1 MVPIHQAGD
10 HVGHPG
16 LIQASTSTTA
26 EGSEAPALP
35 RWIVWASSFRAWP
48 IAGMPISV
56 IAVRLPTLRA
66 RLPRSRARD
75 DRCGSIRRTVD
86 ALPESELQV
95 AARRG
100 DPTAFE
106 RLVSRY
112 RRELYAH
119 AYRMLGSVQDAE
131 DALQESLL
139 GAWRGLVS
147 FEGRGSVCAWLY
159 PITTLAAYAT
169 TSPRCKGLP
178 IPMSSPRESRLHLI
192 ER

>member
-1 MVPIHQAGD
+1 
-10 HVGHPG
+10 
-16 LIQASTSTTA
+16 
-26 EGSEAPALP
+26 
-35 RWIVWASSFRAWP
+35 
-48 IAGMPISV
+48 MPISV
-56 IAVRLPTLRA
+56 IAVRMPTLRA

-86 ALPESELQV
+86 ALPESELLV

-119 AYRMLGSVQDAE
+119 SYRMLGSVQDAE

-139 GAWRGLVS
+139 GAWRAWLRSRVES
-147 FEGRGSVCAWLY
+147 SVCAWLY
-159 PITTLAAYAT
+159 PITILATYA
-169 TSPRCKGLP
+169 PQVLDARDWP
-178 IPMSSPRESRLHLI
+178 IPMSFPRESRLHLI